1 MLPVDILAGSS
12 EQEIFEEVKIR
23 HELEPV
29 QSREEFEGVI
39 DEVIAEKLDFGEID
53 ADEDVETLKANVAR
67 RYNEICDTYELES

>member
-1 MLPVDILAGSS
+1 MLSVDLSAGSS

-39 DEVIAEKLDFGEID
+39 DEVIAEKLDFGELD

-67 RYNEICDTYELES
+67 HYNEICDTYES